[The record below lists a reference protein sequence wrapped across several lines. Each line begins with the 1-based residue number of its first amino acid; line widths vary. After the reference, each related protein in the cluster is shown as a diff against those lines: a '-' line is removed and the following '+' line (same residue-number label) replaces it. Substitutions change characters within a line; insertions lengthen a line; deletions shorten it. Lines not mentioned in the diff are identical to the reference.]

1 MSLRDRLRANQSFEV
16 DDAVRKVLARWSKE
30 RGTKAGLRN
39 LEQGIRRLDPEQ
51 RRQLVDRLA
60 EISLGLLFV
69 IDRAAP
75 DPEAP

>member
-16 DDAVRKVLARWSKE
+16 DEPVRKVLARWSKQ
-30 RGTKAGLRN
+30 RGTKAGLRD
-39 LEQGIRRLDPEQ
+39 LEQGVRRLSPAQ

-69 IDRAAP
+69 IERGEGE
-75 DPEAP
+75 EA